1 MQNSL
6 TGRLEGLNTY
16 ILKDGVQRGLVR
28 TFNDLAIYG
37 RQTRPLYIALSYFGD
52 VKLPISNNKNECIEL
67 LKKLDIARKKGK
79 VPRTLSDLNE
89 NEKEKLFSEL
99 VKMLTREVPSKY
111 VKYIPLLV
119 SGDFYDFLN
128 EERYSPLRDA
138 SEFSTAVNACSRHDQ
153 PEIALKVLKGNR
165 GIALQDMQSLTKKH
179 RRYLAQKMEWIENEG
194 QIKSLE
200 NIRYFEGNEIKSNVI
215 GTIAGMLLTYGDDQE
230 KMEGEKKQ
238 WQKPMMA
245 FTEMGDEKD
254 GLKVSLR
261 CSRLLAYD
269 GIHFGNLIKKVADK
283 VGGTGGGHSVAC
295 GAYIPTEKKEDFLKI
310 FNNSINGLI

>member
-1 MQNSL
+1 
-6 TGRLEGLNTY
+6 
-16 ILKDGVQRGLVR
+16 
-28 TFNDLAIYG
+28 
-37 RQTRPLYIALSYFGD
+37 
-52 VKLPISNNKNECIEL
+52 
-67 LKKLDIARKKGK
+67 
-79 VPRTLSDLNE
+79 
-89 NEKEKLFSEL
+89 
-99 VKMLTREVPSKY
+99 
-111 VKYIPLLV
+111 
-119 SGDFYDFLN
+119 
-128 EERYSPLRDA
+128 
-138 SEFSTAVNACSRHDQ
+138 
-153 PEIALKVLKGNR
+153 
-165 GIALQDMQSLTKKH
+165 
-179 RRYLAQKMEWIENEG
+179 MEWIENEG

>member
-1 MQNSL
+1 
-6 TGRLEGLNTY
+6 
-16 ILKDGVQRGLVR
+16 
-28 TFNDLAIYG
+28 
-37 RQTRPLYIALSYFGD
+37 
-52 VKLPISNNKNECIEL
+52 
-67 LKKLDIARKKGK
+67 
-79 VPRTLSDLNE
+79 
-89 NEKEKLFSEL
+89 
-99 VKMLTREVPSKY
+99 MLTREVPSKY

-310 FNNSINGLI
+310 FNNSITGLI

>member
-1 MQNSL
+1 
-6 TGRLEGLNTY
+6 
-16 ILKDGVQRGLVR
+16 
-28 TFNDLAIYG
+28 
-37 RQTRPLYIALSYFGD
+37 
-52 VKLPISNNKNECIEL
+52 
-67 LKKLDIARKKGK
+67 
-79 VPRTLSDLNE
+79 
-89 NEKEKLFSEL
+89 
-99 VKMLTREVPSKY
+99 
-111 VKYIPLLV
+111 
-119 SGDFYDFLN
+119 
-128 EERYSPLRDA
+128 
-138 SEFSTAVNACSRHDQ
+138 
-153 PEIALKVLKGNR
+153 
-165 GIALQDMQSLTKKH
+165 MQSLTKKH

-283 VGGTGGGHSVAC
+283 VGGTGGD
-295 GAYIPTEKKEDFLKI
+295 IPWLWRLYFP
-310 FNNSINGLI
+310 